1 MEDIMNRDYLIFTI
15 FLILILTQCKTVL
28 GEYQV
33 EYAIQIHNDD
43 SATWIITLTGT
54 DIQAS
59 LNTFYTFQE
68 KVTSVMEA
76 AENQT
81 GRTMDVANPKMTVDV
96 SGSYTVVKYQ
106 FDWINFSKI
115 EDAKIIIGD
124 VFGVENFFPNL
135 YGDGTVYVTYPAQ
148 YSIETVS
155 PTPHQQNASLQ
166 MLKWYG
172 TKDFKRGEPSI
183 ILKEKSASPEP
194 ADIIKQNALLIM
206 SLAAL
211 SIGIPLSIYI
221 IKHQRKKRGKPSIEK
236 PEQPIIPQIESDE
249 DKIIRLLKSVGGSVY
264 QSAIAEQTRFS
275 KAKTSNLLAT
285 LENKGIIKRYKKG
298 RDKIVTLTKAKENN
312 NECL

>member
-1 MEDIMNRDYLIFTI
+1 MKIHPLTFIIFLTFILIFNN
-15 FLILILTQCKTVL
+15 TVL
-28 GEYQV
+28 GQPQV
-33 EYAIQIHNDD
+33 EYAIQINANG

-59 LNTFYTFQE
+59 LNTFYTFLE
-68 KVTSVMEA
+68 KATSIIEA

-135 YGDGTVYVTYPAQ
+135 YGDGTVYITYPSQ
-148 YSIETVS
+148 YTIETVS

-211 SIGIPLSIYI
+211 SIGIPVSIYI
-221 IKHQRKKRGKPSIEK
+221 IKHQRKKKGKPSIEK

-249 DKIIRLLKSVGGSVY
+249 DKIIRLLKSAGGSVY

-275 KAKTSNLLAT
+275 KAKTSNLLAS

-298 RDKIVTLTKAKENN
+298 RGKIVTLAKAKENDN
-312 NECL
+312 KRS